1 MNTVWAAKKG
11 FTIIEL
17 LVVMVVI
24 GILVT
29 ITVVSYSGLQQRSRD
44 SERASDITQ
53 IKIAIEKYHSDKS
66 GYPRVCS
73 TDNTACAITS
83 LSAALAP
90 YLATIPRDPQYATTP
105 ANDYVYVQSA
115 VVDDGY
121 AILIHYEA
129 KSMCKT
135 GSNVV
140 AGWWGVAVPICS

>member
-1 MNTVWAAKKG
+1 MNTAWAAKKG

-66 GYPRVCS
+66 GYPRVCP
-73 TDNTACAITS
+73 TDNTACSIT
-83 LSAALAP
+83 LLATELAP
-90 YLATIPRDPQYATTP
+90 YLANIPHDPQFASTP
-105 ANDYVYVQSA
+105 ANDYVYAQSA
-115 VVDDGY
+115 VAYDAY
-121 AILIHYEA
+121 AILVHYEA
-129 KSMCKT
+129 KPMCKT
-135 GSNVV
+135 GSNVPL
-140 AGWWGVAVPICS
+140 GWWGTTVPLCS